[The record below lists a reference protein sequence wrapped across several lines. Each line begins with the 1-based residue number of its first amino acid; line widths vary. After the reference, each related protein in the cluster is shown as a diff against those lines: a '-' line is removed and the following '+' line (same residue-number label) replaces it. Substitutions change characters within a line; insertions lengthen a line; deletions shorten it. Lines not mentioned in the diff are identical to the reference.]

1 MLIFKWQSS
10 YTLIGNI
17 TKNNNYI
24 NNTRILFNNLIVDHQ
39 HHNLL
44 EKNDYE
50 YLQRCVERINNIHK
64 IYNQEI
70 IFIMI
75 QPLYLNNLPTNNDK
89 IFKLY
94 NILLNKYGNKIKLYI
109 FNILN
114 KNNNIYKEEF
124 LNENLIVIELDTNM
138 ILGNHGMMYFDQNGI
153 DNFLQII
160 KRF

>member
-1 MLIFKWQSS
+1 
-10 YTLIGNI
+10 
-17 TKNNNYI
+17 
-24 NNTRILFNNLIVDHQ
+24 
-39 HHNLL
+39 
-44 EKNDYE
+44 
-50 YLQRCVERINNIHK
+50 
-64 IYNQEI
+64 
-70 IFIMI
+70 MI